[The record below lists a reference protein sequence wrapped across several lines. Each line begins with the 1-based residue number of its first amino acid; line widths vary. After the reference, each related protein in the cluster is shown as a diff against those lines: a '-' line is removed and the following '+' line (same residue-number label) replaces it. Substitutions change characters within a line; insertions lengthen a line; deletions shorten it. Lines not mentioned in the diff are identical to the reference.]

1 MALKKDFDINKNIF
15 KIKLPKT
22 VKFQQ
27 AIDKI
32 FKKNNYTKIVQS

>member
-1 MALKKDFDINKNIF
+1 MALKKDFDINKTIF

-22 VKFQQ
+22 TKFQQ